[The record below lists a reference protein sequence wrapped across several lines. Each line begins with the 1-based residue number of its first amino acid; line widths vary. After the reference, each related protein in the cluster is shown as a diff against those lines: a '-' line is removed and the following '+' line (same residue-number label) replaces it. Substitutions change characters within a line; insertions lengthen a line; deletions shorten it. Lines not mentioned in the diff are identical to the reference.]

1 MIKIENSSCFQ
12 NMAKRI
18 VNAHTT
24 ILLHGPVRTQFD
36 MSRKEIAAI
45 EKKYGCKVL
54 FGSDKAKIKRDP
66 IDSRIADNFFDRARR
81 RKMRQELIEA
91 GKYVPAQ
98 LSA

>member
-1 MIKIENSSCFQ
+1 
-12 NMAKRI
+12 MAKRI
-18 VNAHTT
+18 VNAHTM

-54 FGSDKAKIKRDP
+54 FDSDKAKIKRAP
-66 IDSRIADNFFDRARR
+66 IDSRIADNFFDHARR

-91 GKYVPAQ
+91 GKYVPIQ